1 MSQAERVKSFDG
13 IKYQNS
19 LSYYNVLTYLVYRK
33 NFQIFDCQ
41 MKNATDY
48 LINENINV
56 EIPKFKDN
64 S

>member
-1 MSQAERVKSFDG
+1 MNISGLQK
-13 IKYQNS
+13 KM
-19 LSYYNVLTYLVYRK
+19 
-33 NFQIFDCQ
+33 FQIFDCQ

>member
-1 MSQAERVKSFDG
+1 MALNTKTAFHITNISGLQ
-13 IKYQNS
+13 
-19 LSYYNVLTYLVYRK
+19 K